1 MIACATV
8 KSDFKIEIPIS
19 SSEDVKRY
27 KSALLNMLAHVIIDD
42 VDEKLQDDL
51 KTIYALLLHFELNK
65 HKQWSAYFQD
75 LLVRHEED
83 YFL

>member
-1 MIACATV
+1 MIDCQHLL
-8 KSDFKIEIPIS
+8 KIEIPIS
-19 SSEDVKRY
+19 SSDDVKRY
-27 KSALLNMLAHVIIDD
+27 KSALLNMLAHIIVDD
-42 VDEKLQDDL
+42 ADEKLQDDL